1 MIKKTGWI
9 LIILIIIGVGFFLT
23 WGGADAQFRRSEFP
37 ETGHILSGEFYDF
50 YWSAENPIL
59 VYGYPITDVTT
70 DINTGRLVQYFQ
82 RAVFVLDN
90 QTPSDI
96 HIQLAPIGEY
106 LYEPGESVSVAGK
119 STNCQNFSET
129 GFQVCYAFL
138 DFFRENGGV
147 EQFGLPISNFEYKYG
162 RIVQYFQ
169 NARFEWYPELPSKH
183 RVKLADLGSEFF
195 YTVGEPPIKQERNEI
210 LQDVIGLG
218 VRAFP
223 QSAVTTLVGSQT
235 IYVLVQDQNLFP
247 VPGAQ
252 VEGLVE
258 FPSGSEKRYQAPETD
273 ANGVTSFSFDVE
285 TIKPGRAFVQIFVA
299 YQELSEST
307 KTSFRIW
314 W

>member
-1 MIKKTGWI
+1 M
-9 LIILIIIGVGFFLT
+9 
-23 WGGADAQFRRSEFP
+23 
-37 ETGHILSGEFYDF
+37 
-50 YWSAENPIL
+50 
-59 VYGYPITDVTT
+59 
-70 DINTGRLVQYFQ
+70 
-82 RAVFVLDN
+82 
-90 QTPSDI
+90 
-96 HIQLAPIGEY
+96 
-106 LYEPGESVSVAGK
+106 
-119 STNCQNFSET
+119 
-129 GFQVCYAFL
+129 
-138 DFFRENGGV
+138 
-147 EQFGLPISNFEYKYG
+147 
-162 RIVQYFQ
+162 
-169 NARFEWYPELPSKH
+169 
-183 RVKLADLGSEFF
+183 
-195 YTVGEPPIKQERNEI
+195 
-210 LQDVIGLG
+210 QDVIGLG